1 MKMSIDFTAIT
12 KILNVLFTCI
22 MISYCI
28 SLNFFVY
35 VL

>member
-1 MKMSIDFTAIT
+1 MEMSIDFTAIT
-12 KILNVLFTCI
+12 KILNVLFI